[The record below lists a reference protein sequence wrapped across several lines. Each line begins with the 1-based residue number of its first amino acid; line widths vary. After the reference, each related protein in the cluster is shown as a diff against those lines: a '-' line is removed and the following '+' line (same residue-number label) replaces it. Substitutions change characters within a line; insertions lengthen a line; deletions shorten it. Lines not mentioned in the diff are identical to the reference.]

1 VTQGYIRQMKNKSD
15 FSLYSAGYVDGY
27 QGNQPAFSDEWY
39 MTGYREGKEDDAQGM
54 PCRYTPSLA
63 VMDSDSRV
71 VTPIKPSQVK
81 V

>member
-1 VTQGYIRQMKNKSD
+1 MKDKSD
-15 FSLYSAGYVDGY
+15 FSQYSAGYIDGY
-27 QGNQPAFSDEWY
+27 QGNPTASSDEWY

-54 PCRYTPSLA
+54 PCRYTPPLS
-63 VMDSDSRV
+63 VMDCEPRV